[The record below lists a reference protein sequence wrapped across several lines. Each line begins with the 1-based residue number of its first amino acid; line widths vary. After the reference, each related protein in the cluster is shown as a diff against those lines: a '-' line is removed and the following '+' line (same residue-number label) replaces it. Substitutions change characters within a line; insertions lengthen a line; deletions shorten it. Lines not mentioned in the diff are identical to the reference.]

1 MTMRYPEYRTIRGEG
16 PAPLPAIL
24 RLGPPFDVVGLTIAL
39 VAVAVVAAFLV
50 GLSMGQQLATH
61 AIGAEAMEVLR

>member
-1 MTMRYPEYRTIRGEG
+1 MSYQMKDGTGFGVLLM
-16 PAPLPAIL
+16 
-24 RLGPPFDVVGLTIAL
+24 VL
-39 VAVAVVAAFLV
+39 VAVAVVGAFLV